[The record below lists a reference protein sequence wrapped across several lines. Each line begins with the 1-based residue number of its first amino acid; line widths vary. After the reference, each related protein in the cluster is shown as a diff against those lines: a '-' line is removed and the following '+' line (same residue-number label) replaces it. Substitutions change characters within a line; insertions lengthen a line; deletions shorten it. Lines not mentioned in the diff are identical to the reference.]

1 MPVMLL
7 INVDLKDG
15 SCNGA
20 MGPRYEVP
28 EMLLINVDW
37 KDGSCNGA
45 MGPQVA
51 YISHRVDDTRNDK
64 LLCHMIPSFQRQFSI
79 SLPQTAGILEDS
91 VSFFKS
97 SLLLKHSLIDSA
109 DNCAK
114 LKIFLFASLITTMS
128 CSLYWKIS
136 RELSNKIWFSSLL

>member
-20 MGPRYEVP
+20 MGPSYEVP
-28 EMLLINVDW
+28 EMPLLNVDW

-51 YISHRVDDTRNDK
+51 YISHQVDDTRNDK
-64 LLCHMIPSFQRQFSI
+64 LLCHIIPSFQRQFSI
-79 SLPQTAGILEDS
+79 SLLQTAGILVDS

-97 SLLLKHSLIDSA
+97 SLLLKHSLTSSA

-114 LKIFLFASLITTMS
+114 LKIFPLLSLITTIS

-136 RELSNKIWFSSLL
+136 RELPNKIWFSSLS